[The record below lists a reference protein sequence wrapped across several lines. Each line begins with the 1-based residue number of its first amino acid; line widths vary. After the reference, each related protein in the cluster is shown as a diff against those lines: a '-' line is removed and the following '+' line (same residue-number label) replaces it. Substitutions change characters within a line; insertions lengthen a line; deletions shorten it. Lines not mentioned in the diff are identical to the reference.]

1 LFLNQSWNITVGE
14 QLWMVLRPIVFA
26 VLLFMC
32 IFTIQHWILL
42 LFVLSHFFSC
52 FQLSLGRT
60 KSKSVLDKSRELRVA
75 WELAPETRIYIT
87 ILPRDGTKTTRD
99 FVFTFTPQ
107 YLLRCILTID
117 PIWLLLSFNF
127 VHHRRPTNGAC
138 VPTAPICR
146 TGSGASWNTV
156 TQQTFTIIR
165 SRTWRF
171 LSIVGVVHDGAT
183 WIGDSF
189 VETGCADW
197 VY

>member
-1 LFLNQSWNITVGE
+1 MLNKCCRATS
-14 QLWMVLRPIVFA
+14 
-26 VLLFMC
+26 
-32 IFTIQHWILL
+32 
-42 LFVLSHFFSC
+42 FVVQRNWC
-52 FQLSLGRT
+52 LGQ
-60 KSKSVLDKSRELRVA
+60 KSRVESGLRVG
-75 WELAPETRIYIT
+75 PRNTNIIT
-87 ILPRDGTKTTRD
+87 TLPRDGTKTTCD

-197 VY
+197 VN